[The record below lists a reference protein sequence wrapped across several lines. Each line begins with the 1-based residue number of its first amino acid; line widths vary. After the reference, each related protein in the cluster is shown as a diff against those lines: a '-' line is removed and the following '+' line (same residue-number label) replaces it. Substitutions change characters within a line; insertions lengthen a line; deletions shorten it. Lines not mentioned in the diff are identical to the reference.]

1 MRCRSYLQIAASFL
15 RVGSKGLAL
24 QNLVFA
30 LHFAPRKTRLDCIR
44 RAYIAQA
51 IEALS

>member
-1 MRCRSYLQIAASFL
+1 MRYKSYLCIAASFL
-15 RVGSKGLAL
+15 RVGSVGMAR

-30 LHFAPRKTRLDCIR
+30 LHFAPRRTRLDKIR

-51 IEALS
+51 IEALR